1 MGMFCNHFYRWEM
14 GNLGDWQSTVG
25 WRLLVAATAFS
36 ACSGAIAAS
45 FDCGKARTSVE
56 KSICAN
62 SSLSQLDD
70 SMASMYKDAVA
81 RGGETVRNDQRIWF
95 REREKCRDENCIL
108 IQYQERIATLG
119 KFIFEYDRQQSP
131 LTKKS
136 DPISGTS
143 DEKPLNDSKAVA
155 WLERNQ
161 WFKESKVMRE
171 YALSL
176 HERLVQ
182 QGADPK
188 SDEYYVKI
196 DRGMREKFPSYF
208 SSESPTQPQAA
219 TLNTNDLFRDAV
231 ARVDRDDPKGAVA
244 IMRPFAIKGD
254 SRAQTLIGLL
264 YVDSSMLDYVE
275 AANWFQL
282 AATQGDVT
290 AQYQLGVLY
299 YMGKGVP
306 KDYVTSAKWF
316 RLVAEQREN
325 KEQAKAEQ
333 FLGLLYKY
341 GLGVVQDYAQAV
353 GWFRRAAAQ
362 GNVHAQFNLG
372 LLYSEGKGVPRNDV
386 RAYMWI
392 NLSAASGDADYV
404 KERDQIAKRMA
415 LHQITEAQSL
425 ARNCKAENYQ
435 QCGEIIY
442 VTTAPAIS
450 QSPSQLKEESPA
462 SRVSQGTGFF
472 VSKDGYLITN
482 EHVVE
487 SCQKIDAITVSGQR
501 IPLRAIRVSK
511 TDDLALLKST
521 GSVNLGAT
529 AAFRESAKISQGE
542 AIVAYGFP
550 LGGLLASAGNVTTG
564 NVTALAGLRDD
575 GRHVQISAPIQP
587 GNSGGPLVDVNG
599 LLVGVIV
606 SKLDAIKVANV
617 TSDIPQNVNFAIKA
631 SAVINIMDASSVKY
645 EVKKPWQTMLQR
657 GQSVET
663 ATNELK
669 KYTVK
674 VECIN

>member
-1 MGMFCNHFYRWEM
+1 M
-14 GNLGDWQSTVG
+14 GNLDEWRSAVG

-36 ACSGAIAAS
+36 VCSGAIAAS

-62 SSLSQLDD
+62 PSLSQLDD
-70 SMASMYKDAVA
+70 SMASAYKDAVD
-81 RGGETVRNDQRIWF
+81 RGGEKVRNDQRAWLT
-95 REREKCRDENCIL
+95 EREKCKDENCIR
-108 IQYQERIATLG
+108 IQYQERTVALR
-119 KFIFEYDRQQSP
+119 KFTGEYDRQQRP
-131 LTKKS
+131 LTKEP
-136 DPISGTS
+136 DRVRVTS
-143 DEKPLNDSKAVA
+143 DEKPLNDPKAVA
-155 WLERNQ
+155 WLERNP
-161 WFKESKVMRE
+161 WFRKNQEMRE

-182 QGADPK
+182 QGADPT

-208 SSESPTQPQAA
+208 SSVSPAQPQAA
-219 TLNTNDLFRDAV
+219 TLNTDDLFRDTV
-231 ARVDRDDPKGAVA
+231 ARVDWDDPKGAVA
-244 IMRPFAIKGD
+244 LMRPLAIKGD
-254 SRAQTLIGLL
+254 SRAQTLIGLI
-264 YVDSSMLDYVE
+264 YVDSRMLDYVE
-275 AANWFQL
+275 AAKWFQL
-282 AATQGDVT
+282 AATQGNVT
-290 AQYQLGVLY
+290 AQYQLGALY
-299 YMGKGVP
+299 YSGEGVP
-306 KDYVTSAKWF
+306 KDYLTSVKWF
-316 RLVAEQREN
+316 RLAAVQEGS
-325 KEQAKAEQ
+325 KDQARAQ
-333 FLGLLYKY
+333 NFLGVMYEN
-341 GLGVVQDYAQAV
+341 GEGVVQNYAQAV

-362 GNVHAQFNLG
+362 GNIHAQFNLG

-415 LHQITEAQSL
+415 PHQITEAQSL

-450 QSPSQLKEESPA
+450 QSPPPPKEESPA

-501 IPLRAIRVSK
+501 IPLRTLRVSK

-521 GSVNLGAT
+521 GSVNLGAIAT
-529 AAFRESAKISQGE
+529 FRESAKINQGE

-575 GRHVQISAPIQP
+575 GRHIQISAPIQP
-587 GNSGGPLVDVNG
+587 GNSGGPLVDANG